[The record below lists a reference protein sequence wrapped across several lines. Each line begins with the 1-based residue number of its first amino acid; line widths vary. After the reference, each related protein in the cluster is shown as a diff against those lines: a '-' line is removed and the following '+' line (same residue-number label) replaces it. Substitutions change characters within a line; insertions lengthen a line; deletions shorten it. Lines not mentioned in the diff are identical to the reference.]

1 MTRMLP
7 QMSNRVRK
15 GSISGEAHGERREA
29 LEAHLHVADD
39 RREEL
44 EPPQGN
50 QHARG
55 SNPGRTH
62 QLLSLLDACSYCRP
76 PAHEHR
82 QGALLEQLR
91 QRQ

>member
-15 GSISGEAHGERREA
+15 GSLSGEAHGERREA

-39 RREEL
+39 HREEL

-55 SNPGRTH
+55 SNPSRTVVSVAHGR
-62 QLLSLLDACSYCRP
+62 ARP
-76 PAHEHR
+76 NC
-82 QGALLEQLR
+82 
-91 QRQ
+91 